1 MGYPSD
7 YKSPEEIFN
16 EIRTVTP
23 SYAGITYGRIENEVI
38 SFVAYHY
45 DQDTINFILNNV
57 SDFELTLCINK
68 ITGYYYFE
76 GVTLDSGFETENG
89 LISNLNFYSSKIPAN
104 PNTVKLIR
112 TFKTSE
118 LKVMIALKP
127 NLSIKDLLNY
137 EKDKLSINP

>member
-1 MGYPSD
+1 M
-7 YKSPEEIFN
+7 
-16 EIRTVTP
+16 RL
-23 SYAGITYGRIENEVI
+23 NEVM
-38 SFVAYHY
+38 
-45 DQDTINFILNNV
+45 NNP
-57 SDFELTLCINK
+57 DDELSLYINK
-68 ITGYYYFE
+68 LIGYYYFE

-104 PNTVKLIR
+104 PNTGKLIR

-118 LKVMIALKP
+118 LKMILALKP

>member
-1 MGYPSD
+1 MI
-7 YKSPEEIFN
+7 KLN
-16 EIRTVTP
+16 KVTD
-23 SYAGITYGRIENEVI
+23 G
-38 SFVAYHY
+38 
-45 DQDTINFILNNV
+45 
-57 SDFELTLCINK
+57 ELSLYINK
-68 ITGYYYFE
+68 LTGYYYFE

-89 LISNLNFYSSKIPAN
+89 LISNLNFYSPKIPAN
-104 PNTVKLIR
+104 PNTGKLIR